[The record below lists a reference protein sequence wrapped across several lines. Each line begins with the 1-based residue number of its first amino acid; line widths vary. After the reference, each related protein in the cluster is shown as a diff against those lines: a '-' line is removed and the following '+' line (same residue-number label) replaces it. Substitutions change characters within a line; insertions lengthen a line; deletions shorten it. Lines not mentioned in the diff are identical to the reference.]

1 MKSYTAT
8 LIMFLVLSGTAKAE
22 SEEHIQC
29 PDFPAYKSILDEGV
43 NRLQQLRPE
52 STYYSQS
59 PRNLIM
65 YGEYAGAA
73 NLDPSA
79 RIRALRAALDK
90 LTPTGLVENA
100 IQNKDWD
107 TVVSIIIQLPK
118 QPRLPFPLKIDDLRN
133 QAVKAL
139 SQVGRRSD
147 VWRIIDDLSA
157 QGCGYVLKPSMPE
170 IIAISTDQERSKIV
184 ELTKATGASEDAAQA
199 LEQKGWSAEAE
210 GMYIE
215 LSSGVKKTPMS
226 QALLARFYRRHDR
239 PDKAKDIYSRYLSDV
254 DIMSSGDQSML
265 KNCIS
270 SMDMI
275 SNDIKS
281 GTNAGAYDDVMKR
294 IKELRSTCVHRIERL
309 QCLELSQKLS
319 NTGWALESRQD
330 FKSAKKMYSSALEIK
345 EKNLGETDVAIIPV
359 LIDLARVTG
368 KQGKTHDAKQLYL
381 RALQICRTNPSADYD
396 IHMRTLE
403 SYAQFLS
410 EIHESKHA
418 ESIYAIARSLSKP
431 RNMLVNPQPLN
442 P

>member
-133 QAVKAL
+133 QA
-139 SQVGRRSD
+139 
-147 VWRIIDDLSA
+147 
-157 QGCGYVLKPSMPE
+157 
-170 IIAISTDQERSKIV
+170 
-184 ELTKATGASEDAAQA
+184 
-199 LEQKGWSAEAE
+199 
-210 GMYIE
+210 
-215 LSSGVKKTPMS
+215 
-226 QALLARFYRRHDR
+226 
-239 PDKAKDIYSRYLSDV
+239 
-254 DIMSSGDQSML
+254 
-265 KNCIS
+265 
-270 SMDMI
+270 
-275 SNDIKS
+275 
-281 GTNAGAYDDVMKR
+281 
-294 IKELRSTCVHRIERL
+294 
-309 QCLELSQKLS
+309 
-319 NTGWALESRQD
+319 
-330 FKSAKKMYSSALEIK
+330 
-345 EKNLGETDVAIIPV
+345 
-359 LIDLARVTG
+359 
-368 KQGKTHDAKQLYL
+368 
-381 RALQICRTNPSADYD
+381 
-396 IHMRTLE
+396 
-403 SYAQFLS
+403 
-410 EIHESKHA
+410 
-418 ESIYAIARSLSKP
+418 
-431 RNMLVNPQPLN
+431 
-442 P
+442 